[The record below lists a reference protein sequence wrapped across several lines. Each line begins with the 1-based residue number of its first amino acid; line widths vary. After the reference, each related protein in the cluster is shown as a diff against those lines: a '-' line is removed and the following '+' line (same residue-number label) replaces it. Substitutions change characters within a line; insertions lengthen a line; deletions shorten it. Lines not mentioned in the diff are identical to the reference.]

1 MPHPVHHKLDSTQ
14 MPDGCVLT
22 AATAYSVETLADLF
36 TRSFEGYMVPVRM
49 SPDDLS
55 RMLRV
60 DSVDL
65 AASRVV
71 LFNGEP
77 AGFILMNSRGKTR
90 RVGAMGVASE
100 LRGKGIGH
108 QMMDH
113 VIADARASGFLRIRL
128 EVIETNDRARTLYQH
143 LGFYDQRTLVGY
155 ERRPGRPPLS
165 NEDNLQ
171 EVDPRDL
178 AKVLE
183 YEAPAKLPWQL
194 SAMSVVGYTPPSVAY
209 QLSDKAYALVADV
222 KNHTVVLL
230 VMVVP
235 HALRRQGWGRRM
247 VDALVRRHPV
257 YTLQVPPRVPDN
269 MTPEFF
275 RHAGFEKMKLTQKEM
290 VLDLD

>member
-1 MPHPVHHKLDSTQ
+1 MPLPVHHKLDSTQ

-22 AATAYSVETLADLF
+22 DATAYSVELLADLF

-49 SPDDLS
+49 TPGALS
-55 RMLRV
+55 RMIRV
-60 DSVDL
+60 ESVDL

-77 AGFILMNSRGKTR
+77 AGFILINSRGKTR

-108 QMMDH
+108 HMMDH
-113 VIADARASGFLRIRL
+113 VIADARQGGFLRMRL

-143 LGFYDQRTLVGY
+143 LGFYDRRTLVGY
-155 ERRPGRPPLS
+155 ERKPGRPPLS
-165 NEDNLQ
+165 NKDSLT

-178 AKVLE
+178 AKVME
-183 YEAPAKLPWQL
+183 YESPSNLPWQL
-194 SAMSVVGYTPPSVAY
+194 SAMSVVGYTPPSVAF
-209 QLSDKAYALVADV
+209 QLIDKAYALVADV
-222 KNHTVVLL
+222 KNHSVELL
-230 VMVVP
+230 VLVVP

-247 VDALVRRHPV
+247 VDALVRRYPV
-257 YTLQVPPRVPDN
+257 CTLRLQPRVPDN
-269 MTPEFF
+269 LAPDFF

>member
-1 MPHPVHHKLDSTQ
+1 MPLPVHHKLDTTQ
-14 MPDGCVLT
+14 MPEGCVLT
-22 AATAYSVETLADLF
+22 DATAYSVEILADLF

-49 SPDDLS
+49 TPGALS

-77 AGFILMNSRGKTR
+77 AGFILIDSRGKTR

-108 QMMDH
+108 RMMDH
-113 VIADARASGFLRIRL
+113 VIADARTGGFLRIRL

-155 ERRPGRPPLS
+155 ERRPGRPPAAKDTLK
-165 NEDNLQ
+165 EI
-171 EVDPRDL
+171 DPRDL
-178 AKVLE
+178 AKVME

-194 SAMSVVGYTPPSVAY
+194 SAMSVVGYTPPSVAF

-222 KNHTVVLL
+222 KNHNVELL
-230 VMVVP
+230 VLIVP

-247 VDALVRRHPV
+247 VDALVRRYPV
-257 YTLQVPPRVPDN
+257 CTLRFPPRVPANLAPD
-269 MTPEFF
+269 FF
-275 RHAGFEKMKLTQKEM
+275 RHAGFEQMKLTQKEM

>member
-1 MPHPVHHKLDSTQ
+1 MSQPVHHKLDSTQ

-22 AATAYSVETLADLF
+22 DATAYSLDTLADLF

-49 SPDDLS
+49 TSGALS
-55 RMLRV
+55 RMCRV
-60 DSVDL
+60 ESVDL

-71 LFNGEP
+71 LFHGEP
-77 AGFILMNSRGKTR
+77 AGFILIDSRGKTR

-108 QMMDH
+108 HMMDH
-113 VIADARASGFLRIRL
+113 VIADARAGGFRRIRL

-155 ERRPGRPPLS
+155 ERRPGRPPLATK
-165 NEDNLQ
+165 DTLQ

-178 AKVLE
+178 AKVME
-183 YEAPAKLPWQL
+183 HEAPAKLPWQL

-230 VMVVP
+230 VLIVP

-247 VDALVRRHPV
+247 VDALVRRYPV
-257 YTLQVPPRVPDN
+257 CTLRLPSRVPENLAPD
-269 MTPEFF
+269 FF
-275 RHAGFEKMKLTQKEM
+275 RHAGFEQTKLKQKEM
-290 VLDLD
+290 VLDLE